1 MSPANDK
8 NGIALISPFNCYLDN
23 APRSIVIDRFGGN
36 MNQAQLLEEI
46 REANLS
52 YLMLAQRM
60 LRDDREQ
67 GMFRLGLSAEV
78 ADIVANLSPAQI
90 LKIAASNLL
99 MCSFRFTDD
108 IVWNL
113 LTSHSK
119 DAKISGLHASLL
131 MAAQPAP
138 TAA

>member
-1 MSPANDK
+1 MK
-8 NGIALISPFNCYLDN
+8 
-23 APRSIVIDRFGGN
+23 
-36 MNQAQLLEEI
+36 QAQLLEEI

-67 GMFRLGLSAEV
+67 GMFRLGLAEEV

-90 LKIAASNLL
+90 LKIAASNML

-119 DAKISGLHASLL
+119 DAKLSGLHASLL
-131 MAAQPAP
+131 MAAQPA
-138 TAA
+138 TVAA